1 MKKAKFKVGDRVE
14 LTSSSLSV
22 FFRKGTKFG
31 KGVVEKV
38 DGEEIKVQRD
48 NGGILYRGHEDKWWC
63 SNFWR
68 KAKAISGLTPDERY
82 DG

>member
-1 MKKAKFKVGDRVE
+1 MKKSKFKVGDRVE

-22 FFRKGTKFG
+22 FFPKGTKFR
-31 KGVVEKV
+31 KGVVEEI

-48 NGGILYRGHEDKWWC
+48 SDGILYRGHENKWWC
-63 SNFWR
+63 IYDWR
-68 KAKAISGLTPDERY
+68 KAKVISGLTPDERY